1 MFKLRK
7 EKRLKDDF
15 KSSPGERVAYHAPC
29 HTRAQAIGFKGR
41 DLIKKLPGVEKVST
55 VMECCGH
62 DGTYAMKVE
71 SFDAAQ
77 RAGKRSFEGM
87 QEAEADIYATDCPLA
102 AIQFEQFAG
111 KRALHPMTVL
121 AKSYRGESFG
131 TDLVVAEDAA
141 AHPPKE

>member
-1 MFKLRK
+1 
-7 EKRLKDDF
+7 
-15 KSSPGERVAYHAPC
+15 
-29 HTRAQAIGFKGR
+29 
-41 DLIKKLPGVEKVST
+41 
-55 VMECCGH
+55 MECCGH

-131 TDLVVAEDAA
+131 TELVVAEDAA